1 MVEAKCPHCG
11 NTSFQLTHHT
21 EVQGDSHNHHLVVC
35 TRCQAPIGLMSRI
48 DPGVE
53 SRRVKAEL
61 DQIHSEVQ
69 TLTAKLGKIS
79 KMLEGVEVG
88 SPG

>member
-35 TRCQAPIGLMSRI
+35 SRCQAPFGLMSQI

-53 SRRVKAEL
+53 SRRIKAEL
-61 DQIHSEVQ
+61 DQIHVEIQNLIAKVGKLCKQMETTEV
-69 TLTAKLGKIS
+69 AS
-79 KMLEGVEVG
+79 
-88 SPG
+88 S